1 MTKIDPSRGIGL
13 CVALCFPLM
22 TWAQN
27 PPTSAPAAPA
37 PAWRSQP
44 AAGDAAVSGTL
55 SLGQALAL
63 AHAQNPEL
71 AASRLEVEAMAGAS
85 QQAHSRPNPEIAY
98 LLEDTQ
104 RQTRTTTLQLNQTI
118 ELGGKRAARMLA
130 AERGHDIAAEELTAR
145 RLAIRAS
152 VTSAYYDALTAQER
166 VRLAE
171 QAMELAQRASRAA
184 GQRVKAGKVAPIEE
198 TKAHV
203 AQAGVQVELSQAR
216 SEGVG
221 AQARLAALLGEPRGL
236 SWRLDAQLDAL
247 PAVPSMADLERSLD
261 NAPALRRARLEI
273 DRRQALTELE
283 KARRIPDITVS
294 LGAKRS
300 EELGRNQAIVGLSV
314 PLPIFDTNRGNLLEA
329 LKREEKAREGLSASQ
344 LQVSAEARETRA
356 RLASLRQEAQLFA
369 EQVLPGAQ
377 SAYDAAAKGF
387 ELGKFSF
394 LEALDAQRT
403 LLQARSQYLRTLA
416 DTHRARADLDR
427 LLGLDESTETPLAP
441 ATVRRTGE

>member
-171 QAMELAQRASRAA
+171 QAM
-184 GQRVKAGKVAPIEE
+184 
-198 TKAHV
+198 
-203 AQAGVQVELSQAR
+203 
-216 SEGVG
+216 
-221 AQARLAALLGEPRGL
+221 
-236 SWRLDAQLDAL
+236 
-247 PAVPSMADLERSLD
+247 
-261 NAPALRRARLEI
+261 
-273 DRRQALTELE
+273 
-283 KARRIPDITVS
+283 
-294 LGAKRS
+294 
-300 EELGRNQAIVGLSV
+300 
-314 PLPIFDTNRGNLLEA
+314 
-329 LKREEKAREGLSASQ
+329 
-344 LQVSAEARETRA
+344 
-356 RLASLRQEAQLFA
+356 
-369 EQVLPGAQ
+369 
-377 SAYDAAAKGF
+377 
-387 ELGKFSF
+387 
-394 LEALDAQRT
+394 
-403 LLQARSQYLRTLA
+403 
-416 DTHRARADLDR
+416 
-427 LLGLDESTETPLAP
+427 
-441 ATVRRTGE
+441 

>member
-37 PAWRSQP
+37 APAPAWRSQP
-44 AAGDAAVSGTL
+44 AAGDAAVNGAL
-55 SLGQALAL
+55 SLGQAHAL
-63 AHAQNPEL
+63 AYAQNPEL

-85 QQAHSRPNPEIAY
+85 QQAQSRPNPEIAY

-104 RQTRTTTLQLNQTI
+104 RQTRTTTLQLNQPI
-118 ELGGKRAARMLA
+118 EMGGKRAARMLA
-130 AERGHDIAAEELTAR
+130 AERGHDIATEELAAK

-184 GQRVKAGKVAPIEE
+184 GQRVTAGKVAPIEE

-261 NAPALRRARLEI
+261 NAPALRRALCKI
-273 DRRQALTELE
+273 RQQCNEMLPSDL
-283 KARRIPDITVS
+283 
-294 LGAKRS
+294 LCC
-300 EELGRNQAIVGLSV
+300 RN
-314 PLPIFDTNRGNLLEA
+314 
-329 LKREEKAREGLSASQ
+329 
-344 LQVSAEARETRA
+344 
-356 RLASLRQEAQLFA
+356 
-369 EQVLPGAQ
+369 
-377 SAYDAAAKGF
+377 
-387 ELGKFSF
+387 
-394 LEALDAQRT
+394 
-403 LLQARSQYLRTLA
+403 
-416 DTHRARADLDR
+416 
-427 LLGLDESTETPLAP
+427 
-441 ATVRRTGE
+441 

>member
-1 MTKIDPSRGIGL
+1 M
-13 CVALCFPLM
+13 
-22 TWAQN
+22 
-27 PPTSAPAAPA
+27 
-37 PAWRSQP
+37 
-44 AAGDAAVSGTL
+44 
-55 SLGQALAL
+55 
-63 AHAQNPEL
+63 
-71 AASRLEVEAMAGAS
+71 
-85 QQAHSRPNPEIAY
+85 
-98 LLEDTQ
+98 
-104 RQTRTTTLQLNQTI
+104 
-118 ELGGKRAARMLA
+118 
-130 AERGHDIAAEELTAR
+130 
-145 RLAIRAS
+145 
-152 VTSAYYDALTAQER
+152 
-166 VRLAE
+166 
-171 QAMELAQRASRAA
+171 
-184 GQRVKAGKVAPIEE
+184 APIEE

-216 SEGVG
+216 SEWVG
-221 AQARLAALLGEPRGL
+221 AQARLAALLGEPGGL

>member
-1 MTKIDPSRGIGL
+1 
-13 CVALCFPLM
+13 
-22 TWAQN
+22 
-27 PPTSAPAAPA
+27 
-37 PAWRSQP
+37 
-44 AAGDAAVSGTL
+44 
-55 SLGQALAL
+55 
-63 AHAQNPEL
+63 
-71 AASRLEVEAMAGAS
+71 
-85 QQAHSRPNPEIAY
+85 
-98 LLEDTQ
+98 
-104 RQTRTTTLQLNQTI
+104 
-118 ELGGKRAARMLA
+118 
-130 AERGHDIAAEELTAR
+130 EELTAR

-216 SEGVG
+216 SEWVG
-221 AQARLAALLGEPRGL
+221 AQARLAALLGEPGGL